1 MVNVLPDIRWPGFRV
16 GLPEDQP
23 GFRIS
28 DDGSVRTGFA
38 ADPSLVSF
46 GGHDPYGNP
55 ASAADPGSLGTPDAS
70 DGGVYPATDR
80 AGDPIVGRPP
90 SQDPARWTSNP
101 AASRYVNASGNP
113 SSISERF
120 GPFLADVRDFSA
132 RLVALQAP
140 QASTVSGRVRL
151 GAIASVQSGALP
163 QALRTVRDRHPALDV
178 EVSLDDSD
186 KLLVELKAGRIDAA
200 VLVRPQSGGSSR
212 LSWQNLGSQPFVL
225 LAPPGTSGTSAHELL
240 RRLDLIRYDTALTGG
255 QIAARYV
262 AQLAP
267 RARVAMEIRSIDA
280 IVAMVSAG
288 LGVSIVPQP
297 RKALL
302 DAHGVRELRLK
313 GGPTRQIAFVRRR
326 PDAANR
332 NISAVYSAV
341 AAAYA

>member
-1 MVNVLPDIRWPGFRV
+1 MNVAMLSTLVAIVDR
-16 GLPEDQP
+16 
-23 GFRIS
+23 
-28 DDGSVRTGFA
+28 GSFA
-38 ADPSLVSF
+38 AAAQEVGCTPSAVSLQMKQLEAWF
-46 GGHDPYGNP
+46 GQPLFDR
-55 ASAADPGSLGTPDAS
+55 SARTVKPMPFALE
-70 DGGVYPATDR
+70 
-80 AGDPIVGRPP
+80 
-90 SQDPARWTSNP
+90 
-101 AASRYVNASGNP
+101 AAAVA
-113 SSISERF
+113 
-120 GPFLADVRDFSA
+120 RDFSA

>member
-1 MVNVLPDIRWPGFRV
+1 MNVAMLSTLVAIVDR
-16 GLPEDQP
+16 
-23 GFRIS
+23 
-28 DDGSVRTGFA
+28 GSFA
-38 ADPSLVSF
+38 AAAQEVGCTPSAVSLQMKQLEAWF
-46 GGHDPYGNP
+46 GQPLFDR
-55 ASAADPGSLGTPDAS
+55 SARTVKPMPFALE
-70 DGGVYPATDR
+70 
-80 AGDPIVGRPP
+80 
-90 SQDPARWTSNP
+90 
-101 AASRYVNASGNP
+101 AAAVA
-113 SSISERF
+113 
-120 GPFLADVRDFSA
+120 RDFSA
-132 RLVALQAP
+132 RLEALRAP
-140 QASTVSGRVRL
+140 LTSTVSGRVRL
-151 GAIASVQSGALP
+151 GAIASVQAGALP
-163 QALRTVRDRHPALDV
+163 QALRAVRDRHPALDV

>member
-1 MVNVLPDIRWPGFRV
+1 MAAVNCGGVILVNVLPDIRWPGFRV

-120 GPFLADVRDFSA
+120 GPFLADVRDA
-132 RLVALQAP
+132 AEAVGTRANAV
-140 QASTVSGRVRL
+140 VN
-151 GAIASVQSGALP
+151 GAYSV
-163 QALRTVRDRHPALDV
+163 
-178 EVSLDDSD
+178 
-186 KLLVELKAGRIDAA
+186 
-200 VLVRPQSGGSSR
+200 
-212 LSWQNLGSQPFVL
+212 F
-225 LAPPGTSGTSAHELL
+225 PGTYNAIRAGGRGIGLLGPEEFRRFGQEADSIGTTL
-240 RRLDLIRYDTALTGG
+240 G
-255 QIAARYV
+255 QIAEHPGA
-262 AQLAP
+262 A
-267 RARVAMEIRSIDA
+267 ARVSRDALSVLDSNPLFRYYMFGRAAMGLLTGLGPAAMAGDALRAVEKGHNMIDA
-280 IVAMVSAG
+280 YKYGIQGTPS
-288 LGVSIVPQP
+288 S
-297 RKALL
+297 
-302 DAHGVRELRLK
+302 
-313 GGPTRQIAFVRRR
+313 GP
-326 PDAANR
+326 
-332 NISAVYSAV
+332 
-341 AAAYA
+341 